1 MKLRRCVFVVLL
13 FCVNVG
19 CWDTEELEIFDLV
32 EEVDTNFYS
41 LLDVPQD
48 ADATL
53 IRKAY
58 RRLSLQIHPDKNDAP
73 DAEVKFR
80 QLVAVY
86 EVLRDQRKRALYDK
100 VLENGLPDWK
110 HAVYYYRRVRKM
122 GLAEMSFI
130 LFVIV
135 TVGQYIVAWAAYL
148 EKKYTAQ
155 QFLEAKLKRLQKKQK
170 KGKYDGPA
178 LPDSI
183 VLEIPSPRV
192 WDTLPFQLPR
202 MLWFVL
208 TLCPQSVLLIKNLL
222 AKRQQK
228 KEEETAESEEEE
240 EEPVMQVREVTARG
254 PRRRKP
260 KFAPPEVLATE
271 DKLQQ
276 DLNAAPSSVSADDLS
291 AQEEDSIA
299 SYVSGGLWT
308 DDDLAELA
316 RQVKRY
322 PQGTPQRWEK
332 VAAAMHR
339 PAAEV
344 AHMAKKLKEDGY
356 RPPQIIAEE
365 QPRKTKTRAAEAP
378 LPAASEWSQPQQKAL
393 ENALTKFPKGGS
405 GDRWEKIAKCVPG
418 KTKEEC
424 MYRYRQLVELV
435 KKKKETTTESVPM
448 AEP

>member
-1 MKLRRCVFVVLL
+1 MNLRRCVLIVVL
-13 FCVNVG
+13 FCASVG

-48 ADATL
+48 ADAAV

-73 DAEVKFR
+73 DAEIKFR

-86 EVLRDQRKRALYDK
+86 EVLRDQRKRALYDR

-178 LPDSI
+178 LPDTI

-208 TLCPQSVLLIKNLL
+208 TLCPQSVLLIKNML
-222 AKRQQK
+222 ARRQQR
-228 KEEETAESEEEE
+228 KEEDTAESEEED
-240 EEPVMQVREVTARG
+240 EEPVMQVREVAARG

-260 KFAPPEVLATE
+260 KFAPPEVLAAE
-271 DKLQQ
+271 DELPH
-276 DLNAAPSSVSADDLS
+276 DLSTAQSSGSVDDLS
-291 AQEEDSIA
+291 AQEEDTVAPYI
-299 SYVSGGLWT
+299 SGGLWT
-308 DDDLAELA
+308 DDDLAELS
-316 RQVKRY
+316 RQLKRY

-344 AHMAKKLKEDGY
+344 AHMAKKVKEEGY
-356 RPPQIIAEE
+356 RPPQVTTEE
-365 QPRKTKTRAAEAP
+365 LPRKTKTRAAESP

-435 KKKKETTTESVPM
+435 KKKKENTAECVPM